1 MDFYEAVNLI
11 RFLLMISLLRIN
23 QYISKAAAGIN
34 WISAAAVFLMM
45 VVTTG
50 DVALRFFRISIPGA
64 YETIGFLS
72 ALAIAFAL
80 PYTAVEK
87 GHIAVDF
94 LVQRFSRPA
103 RIVVNIINSVFS
115 IFLFSIIAWKSFQYG
130 ATLKATGSVSATLE
144 MPIYPF
150 VYGVAAGCI
159 LLCPV
164 LFMELLLQFKGVES
178 E

>member
-1 MDFYEAVNLI
+1 MLFDGKLDVT
-11 RFLLMISLLRIN
+11 MISLLRLH
-23 QYISKAAAGIN
+23 QYSIRAAAGIN
-34 WISAAAVFLMM
+34 WLSAGLIFLMM

-50 DVALRFFRISIPGA
+50 DVVLRFFRISIPGA

-72 ALAIAFAL
+72 ALAISFAL

-94 LVQRFSRPA
+94 LVRLFPRPA
-103 RIVVNIINSVFS
+103 RIVINIFNYLLS
-115 IFLFSIIAWKSFQYG
+115 IALFSVLAWKSIQYG
-130 ATLKATGSVSATLE
+130 TVLRASGSVSATLE
-144 MPIYPF
+144 MPIFPF
-150 VYGVAAGCI
+150 VYGVAAGSI

-164 LFMELLLQFKGVES
+164 LIMGLLLQLKGAEY

>member
-1 MDFYEAVNLI
+1 
-11 RFLLMISLLRIN
+11 
-23 QYISKAAAGIN
+23 
-34 WISAAAVFLMM
+34 MM
-45 VVTTG
+45 LVTTG
-50 DVALRFFRISIPGA
+50 DVLLRFFRVSIPGA
-64 YETIGFLS
+64 YETIGFLG

-94 LVQRFSRPA
+94 LVQRLPRPA
-103 RIVVNIINSVFS
+103 RIVINIINS
-115 IFLFSIIAWKSFQYG
+115 ILAIALFSIIAYKCLQYG
-130 ATLKATGSVSATLE
+130 LSLRATGSVSSTLE

-164 LFMELLLQFKGVES
+164 LVMELLLQFKGVES

>member
-1 MDFYEAVNLI
+1 MQRPTLDQAMLSLI
-11 RFLLMISLLRIN
+11 RAN
-23 QYISKAAAGIN
+23 QYISKAATAFN
-34 WISAAAVFLMM
+34 WLSAAVIFLM
-45 VVTTG
+45 VLVTTG
-50 DVALRFFRISIPGA
+50 DVLLRFFRISIPGA

-94 LVQRFSRPA
+94 IVQRLPRSA
-103 RIVVNIINSVFS
+103 RIVVNVVNGTLAII
-115 IFLFSIIAWKSFQYG
+115 LFSIIAWRSIQY
-130 ATLKATGSVSATLE
+130 AEILRASGSVSATLE

-164 LFMELLLQFKGVES
+164 LLMEVLLQFKGVES